1 MLENFLGMFRKRRRL
16 NGDDDIPRNND
27 NPTTARSNSLIN
39 GDNSENNYPM
49 SRNLTGFWD
58 SIFGV
63 NSNDSDT
70 SSSSNATA
78 VAPISYSDSDIGMC
92 VDRKSSTRN
101 ALTKLSGQGGT
112 KKHKILQQEE
122 EAMEIDP
129 SPVPPPQE
137 YSDSPSTTYQSELSM
152 NFDYLQGLHSD
163 SSAMDATT
171 TSSTSRPQD
180 GSSPRHFSAI
190 TASTTNCQVDDSRVV
205 DRFVTVLDQ
214 LDARVEKFR
223 KDALGLQE
231 KRDFLLMS
239 IDLIKSNDS
248 MQNLTDSERE
258 EIGCYLQRVN
268 ARLSTVELN
277 VRTVRDHSQED
288 SLSQINTLIDLMIT
302 MGDPVL
308 SRQRCQMYLN
318 ACCSAGEDVSV
329 ANRSDMDEYRV
340 DVDVDAGPVDKKF
353 ESVLLGCTLDDQ
365 KNIKKRL
372 HALMGYLN
380 KQIIPR

>member
-1 MLENFLGMFRKRRRL
+1 MLENFNFLGMFRKRRRL
-16 NGDDDIPRNND
+16 NGDDDVPRNND

-49 SRNLTGFWD
+49 STNLTGFWD

-92 VDRKSSTRN
+92 VDR
-101 ALTKLSGQGGT
+101 
-112 KKHKILQQEE
+112 
-122 EAMEIDP
+122 
-129 SPVPPPQE
+129 
-137 YSDSPSTTYQSELSM
+137 
-152 NFDYLQGLHSD
+152 
-163 SSAMDATT
+163 
-171 TSSTSRPQD
+171 
-180 GSSPRHFSAI
+180 
-190 TASTTNCQVDDSRVV
+190 
-205 DRFVTVLDQ
+205 FVTVLDQ

-231 KRDFLLMS
+231 KRDFLLMP

-277 VRTVRDHSQED
+277 VRIVRDHSQED
-288 SLSQINTLIDLMIT
+288 SLSQINTLIDLTIT

-308 SRQRCQMYLN
+308 SRQRCQVYLN

-329 ANRSDMDEYRV
+329 ANTSDMDEYRV

-380 KQIIPR
+380 KQIIPQ